1 MKEII
6 VRKEC
11 LPNIKGEKNFIAAI
25 QFGRMLG
32 AIRYN
37 KILHVKIIEDE
48 DMSTSS
54 KLHILLIHAAYLFES
69 IKKFNETKAN
79 FENLENY
86 KKNTDKIDKILNE
99 ANDSNSFT
107 NKVLK
112 KIRNKIAFH
121 FDEDVIEEV
130 IGKFVDDSIK
140 ENKDV
145 VLISGKSE
153 LVKDTTYLL
162 ADNMNINYV
171 LGQIEGEEK
180 SEKEKFIILSEKLL
194 DLSGSFCELLDLLIP
209 DLIIEYC
216 EMKE

>member
-1 MKEII
+1 MKKI
-6 VRKEC
+6 VVKEEY
-11 LPNIKGEKNFIAAI
+11 LLSIKNEKNFITAI
-25 QFGRMLG
+25 QLGRMLG

-37 KILHVKIIEDE
+37 KILHVQVIEDE
-48 DMSTSS
+48 EMSTSL

-69 IKKFNETKAN
+69 IKKFNETKSN

-140 ENKDV
+140 ENRDV